1 MKNCKSSYPLVT
13 VIFEESSVYSNF
25 DSENESTKMANN
37 SLVSARK
44 LRMGGKI
51 GQGLQQDLHRENFYV
66 EKNAKFSA
74 HLIQI
79 RAPLSEKNILYIPRG
94 VL

>member
-1 MKNCKSSYPLVT
+1 MKSSYPLVT

-44 LRMGGKI
+44 LRMRVKI
-51 GQGLQQDLHRENFYV
+51 CQGLQQDLHRENFYV
-66 EKNAKFSA
+66 EKNAEYGNS
-74 HLIQI
+74 I
-79 RAPLSEKNILYIPRG
+79 RMYSSRDFI
-94 VL
+94 